1 MNKKGRA
8 VQRLRELGLND
19 LESQVYAFLL
29 QHPPMTA
36 YRVGKL
42 LGRATANVY
51 KAIESLARRG
61 AVLVEDGDTRFC
73 RAVPVE
79 EFFDHLKSSFLRST
93 REAADALSELERP
106 VFDERVY
113 RLESVPALFD
123 RARNMLASAETIVI
137 IDAFPR
143 SLEAL
148 KEDIGAAARR
158 GIRVLVKAYAPFDVD
173 GVDVVLGSDPKATF
187 SAWRGEQVNLV
198 VDGREL
204 LVALLDAELTRADQ
218 AIWSRSLYMACSLH
232 AGLAAERTLVKLRI
246 LAEKDPTLDQLKALV
261 RGHQFLRDG
270 GVPGYKEL
278 VARLANRSGDLP

>member
-1 MNKKGRA
+1 M
-8 VQRLRELGLND
+8 RELGLND

-61 AVLVEDGDTRFC
+61 AVLVEDGDNRVC
-73 RAVPVE
+73 RAVPVD
-79 EFFDHLKSSFLRST
+79 EFFEHLKSNFLHST

-123 RARNMLASAETIVI
+123 RARNMLASADTVVI

-143 SLEAL
+143 SLKAL

-173 GVDVVLGSDPKATF
+173 GVDVVLGSDPRATF
-187 SAWRGEQVNLV
+187 SAWRGEQINLV

-204 LVALLDAELTRADQ
+204 LVALLDAELTRSDQ
-218 AIWSRSLYMACSLH
+218 AIWTRSLYMACSLH

-246 LAEKDPTLDQLKALV
+246 LVEKDPTLDQLKALV

-278 VARLANRSGDLP
+278 VARLTNRSGDPS